1 MTKRKKTIIGCAL
14 IIGIPAAIAI
24 IAYIMISVY
33 YMNRFFPGTYINGI
47 DFSNKT
53 AKEAEKELEAYHS
66 NYTFRIIERDGSQE
80 VLKGSEIGHK
90 IVFNGIEDIKK
101 NQGAWNW
108 PVNLSDRKFY
118 TAESGHGY
126 DEQKLRA
133 AIEALDCMTK
143 DIVEPQNA
151 YVDFTDGVK
160 IIPEI
165 EGNKLDVGKVF
176 EAVGSAI
183 KAGEVRLNIDAAGCY
198 VSPEVTMDTEAF
210 QKEIEPIKKLTKAVI
225 TLEIGKKT
233 EVIDASVSEGFL
245 VQDEEGTISLD
256 KEKVRAYVDGLEEK
270 YETWGKPHEFKT
282 TGGELISLSGTL
294 GWSIDVKGETEK
306 IIEELKEGKDV
317 KREVLYDATA
327 PTWEDNEIGDT
338 YIEISRSAQRMWF
351 YKNGSIIVETDVI
364 TGCLNEGHATPAGAY
379 KLLNKLRNQT
389 LIGANPDDPY
399 ESKVSFW
406 LPFIGNM
413 YGIHDA
419 SWRGSFGGSIYVYN
433 GSHGCVNTPYNKVQ
447 AIYENIEIGTPV
459 LIY

>member
-14 IIGIPAAIAI
+14 MIGIPAAIAI
-24 IAYIMISVY
+24 VAYIMISVY
-33 YMNRFFPGTYINGI
+33 YMGRFFPGTYINGI

-53 AKEAEKELEAYHS
+53 AEEVKKELEAYHN

-90 IVFNGIEDIKK
+90 IVFKGIEDIKK
-101 NQGAWNW
+101 AQGSWRWLTNI
-108 PVNLSDRKFY
+108 SDRKFY

-126 DEQKLRA
+126 DEEKLER
-133 AIEALDCMTK
+133 AIEQLDCMTK

-165 EGNKLDVGKVF
+165 EGNKLDAAKVC
-176 EAVGSAI
+176 EAVGNAI
-183 KAGEVRLNIDAAGCY
+183 KDGEVRLNLDTAGCY
-198 VSPEVTMDTEAF
+198 VRPEITMDSEAF
-210 QKEIEPIKKLTKAVI
+210 KEEIAPIQKLTKAVI
-225 TLEIGKKT
+225 TLEIGKAK
-233 EVIDASVSEGFL
+233 EVIDTSVSEGFL
-245 VQDEEGTISLD
+245 TKNENDEIVID
-256 KEKVRAYVDGLEEK
+256 KEKVSAYVNSLEEK

-317 KREVLYDATA
+317 QREILYDATA
-327 PTWEDNEIGDT
+327 PTWEGNEIGDT
-338 YIEISRSAQRMWF
+338 YIEISRSAQHMWF
-351 YKNGSIIVETDVI
+351 YKNGSIIVETDVV
-364 TGCLNEGHATPAGAY
+364 TGCLNEGHSTPAGAY
-379 KLLNKLRNQT
+379 KILNKLRNQT

-419 SWRGSFGGSIYVYN
+419 SWRSSFGGSIYVYN
-433 GSHGCVNTPYNKVQ
+433 GSHGCVNTPYSKVQ